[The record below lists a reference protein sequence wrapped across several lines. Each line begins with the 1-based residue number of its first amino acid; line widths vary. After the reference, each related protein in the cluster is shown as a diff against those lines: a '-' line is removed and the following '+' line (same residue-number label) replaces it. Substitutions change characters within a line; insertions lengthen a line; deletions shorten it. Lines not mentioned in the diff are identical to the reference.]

1 MCYNSFDLEEDWKM
15 RIAQAEHKAMLAY
28 QTRDLKSPEAQM
40 LERLL
45 RGVRYLFTVRPL
57 PNFRLM
63 HYASQE
69 K

>member
-1 MCYNSFDLEEDWKM
+1 MYYNPIEQEVWKM
-15 RIAQAEHKAMLAY
+15 RIVVAERKAMLAY

-45 RGVRYLFTVRPL
+45 CNVRRLFTARL
-57 PNFRLM
+57 RPNFRLM
-63 HYASQE
+63 RYAAQE